1 MGRTKILVVDDDVH
15 VVRALKLN
23 LERAMSCE
31 VIPCSEGNEALHLA
45 RTERP
50 DIILLDVMM
59 PGMSGGEVAEALQ
72 ERLSTCNIP
81 VVFLTGLLDKQEAAA
96 RGGEI
101 NGKRYVAKP
110 SSVGELIQTITEVL
124 LPKQRA
130 WLGLSP

>member
-1 MGRTKILVVDDDVH
+1 MIKTKILVVDDEEH

-23 LERAMSCE
+23 LERAMACE
-31 VIPCSEGNEALHLA
+31 VIPCSHGNEALHLA

-59 PGMSGGEVAEALQ
+59 PGMGGGEVAEALQ
-72 ERLSTCNIP
+72 DLPSTRTIP
-81 VVFLTGLLDKQEAAA
+81 VVFLTGLLDKQEVTA

-110 SSVGELIQTITEVL
+110 TSVGELVQVITEVL
-124 LPKQRA
+124 LRTR
-130 WLGLSP
+130 

>member
-1 MGRTKILVVDDDVH
+1 MIKTKILVVDDEEH

-23 LERAMSCE
+23 LERAISCQ
-31 VIPCSEGNEALHLA
+31 VIPCSHGNEALHLA

-59 PGMSGGEVAEALQ
+59 PGMGGGEVAEALQ
-72 ERLSTCNIP
+72 ELPTTSTIP
-81 VVFLTGLLDKQEAAA
+81 VVFLTGLLDKQEVAA

-110 SSVGELIQTITEVL
+110 TTVDELVQTITEVL
-124 LPKQRA
+124 LRTR
-130 WLGLSP
+130 